1 MPRNPRPDDL
11 MTHVGRRLVAIRR
24 LLDVQQL
31 AFANAIGVEP
41 TALSNWENGIR
52 LADPVAMIRL
62 SQRFQIPLDFIYA
75 GQLRGFD
82 FEDGERLRE
91 LCAELG
97 AAIGAPAPEFPM
109 QAEAA
114 EGIRAHRKPG
124 HVPKPRRRGGT
135 LHEPVDKLS

>member
-1 MPRNPRPDDL
+1 MPRNTRPEDL
-11 MTHVGRRLVAIRR
+11 MTHVGRRLVAVRR
-24 LLDVQQL
+24 LLGVQQL
-31 AFANAIGVEP
+31 PFANAIGVEP
-41 TALSNWENGIR
+41 TALSNWENGKR
-52 LADPVAMIRL
+52 LADTVAMIRL

-91 LCAELG
+91 ICAELG

-109 QAEAA
+109 QADAA
-114 EGIRAHRKPG
+114 AGIRAHREPG

-135 LHEPVDKLS
+135 LHETQAKPS